1 MVSSGVNAVPMCA
14 PRMMGMA
21 EPKVTRPVLDS
32 ACKIPTEAEE
42 DWMITVTTTP
52 TSTPRMGLV
61 MLTNSSWNAALSRRG
76 DTPVSIRLMP
86 VNRMPKPSMIW
97 PMFFF
102 LALRI
107 NT

>member
-1 MVSSGVNAVPMCA
+1 MVSNGVNAVPICA

-21 EPKVTRPVLDS
+21 ELKVTSPVLDS
-32 ACKIPTEAEE
+32 ACRIPTEAEE

-52 TSTPRMGLV
+52 TRRQNGVGHGDEQILKD
-61 MLTNSSWNAALSRRG
+61 ALSRRG
-76 DTPVSIRLMP
+76 ATPVSIRLMP

-97 PMFFF
+97 PIFFF
-102 LALRI
+102 LALRK